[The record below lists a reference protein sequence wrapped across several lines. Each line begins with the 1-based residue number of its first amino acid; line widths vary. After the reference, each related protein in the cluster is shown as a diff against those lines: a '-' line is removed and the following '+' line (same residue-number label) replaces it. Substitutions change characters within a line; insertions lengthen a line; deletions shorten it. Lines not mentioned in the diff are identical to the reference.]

1 MSNGLVFLHVEESA
15 GEGPFTGGIAEAFYG
30 GVPEAIAQRVTH
42 NLPKVF
48 YQILD
53 AMKEETS
60 YGRCSQITRSR
71 SIRTLDNYCYLCGH
85 EYADS
90 NRIGRDDPA

>member
-1 MSNGLVFLHVEESA
+1 MSYGLVFLHVEESA

-42 NLPKVF
+42 NL
-48 YQILD
+48 
-53 AMKEETS
+53 KEETS
-60 YGRCSQITRSR
+60 YGQCSQITRSR

-90 NRIGRDDPA
+90 NRIGRNDPA